1 MAPIEKQTLSGHGQL
16 FPAGLIC
23 MSKRPTNRRING
35 SALEQIMRDVLDGMQ
50 DITRRAGTRGDAD
63 KLEILGIDKGPA
75 VPGRQAA
82 IIPFPG
88 KRRNS

>member
-1 MAPIEKQTLSGHGQL
+1 MP
-16 FPAGLIC
+16 
-23 MSKRPTNRRING
+23 KRLTNKRING

-50 DITRRAGTRGDAD
+50 DVTRRAGTRGYAG

-75 VPGRQAA
+75 VPRRQAA

-88 KRRNS
+88 KRRNR

>member
-1 MAPIEKQTLSGHGQL
+1 MP
-16 FPAGLIC
+16 
-23 MSKRPTNRRING
+23 KRLTNKRING

-50 DITRRAGTRGDAD
+50 DVTRRAGTRGHAG

-75 VPGRQAA
+75 VPRRQAA

-88 KRRNS
+88 KRRNR

>member
-1 MAPIEKQTLSGHGQL
+1 
-16 FPAGLIC
+16 
-23 MSKRPTNRRING
+23 
-35 SALEQIMRDVLDGMQ
+35 MRDVLDGMQ
-50 DITRRAGTRGDAD
+50 DVTRRAGAYGYAG
-63 KLEILGIDKGPA
+63 KLEISGIDKSPA